1 MFLPYSWTRESIVA
15 EDLEVSKEKWQRWL
29 RELTEGDECVIKKLQ
44 KAAELCET
52 LRGMQTEAKWGR
64 EEGPVAFQ
72 RVYASYWQQEK
83 TALEG
88 MIENVDKFAKA
99 VKKALKNLEAGDK
112 DAATKLNQEVAGI
125 PSMYISEEKRRLLD
139 SEFGA
144 LPRGPSRTGPRPV
157 NHSMDG
163 RTVMAVVTR
172 RLGAWVACALVAV
185 ACLCVGSVPARA
197 DDTPVRIASAT
208 PTAPEPGT
216 LMPGVEITMDIRIW
230 YGLDGSDTDTLNT
243 VEVTIMLSLGE
254 LGQHFQVED
263 CQAIADTFWSGSHP
277 DFKSKAFL
285 SPVSCVL
292 EAANY
297 SQAP

>member
-1 MFLPYSWTRESIVA
+1 MTVVVRRGCPSLTRALLPSGRLVLFLPYSWTRESIVA

-44 KAAELCET
+44 RAAELCEK

-125 PSMYISEEKRRLLD
+125 PSLYISEEKRRLLD

-144 LPRGPSRTGPRPV
+144 LPIP
-157 NHSMDG
+157 
-163 RTVMAVVTR
+163 
-172 RLGAWVACALVAV
+172 
-185 ACLCVGSVPARA
+185 
-197 DDTPVRIASAT
+197 
-208 PTAPEPGT
+208 
-216 LMPGVEITMDIRIW
+216 
-230 YGLDGSDTDTLNT
+230 
-243 VEVTIMLSLGE
+243 
-254 LGQHFQVED
+254 
-263 CQAIADTFWSGSHP
+263 P
-277 DFKSKAFL
+277 DLF
-285 SPVSCVL
+285 
-292 EAANY
+292 Y
-297 SQAP
+297 